1 MKKLNKIYFIVT
13 ITLIGGLGGFL
24 YWKFFG
30 CTDGTCA
37 LRSNWM
43 IMTGYGLL
51 IGYMIAD
58 FIPFKK
64 REEIKK

>member
-1 MKKLNKIYFIVT
+1 MMKKKYLVIIGALV
-13 ITLIGGLGGFL
+13 GGLGGFL

-43 IMTGYGLL
+43 IMTGYGIL
-51 IGYMIAD
+51 IGYVIVD
-58 FIPFKK
+58 FLPFWKK
-64 REEIKK
+64 KTEN

>member
-1 MKKLNKIYFIVT
+1 MMNKKVFILTGAV
-13 ITLIGGLGGFL
+13 IGGLGGFL

-37 LRSNWM
+37 LKSNWM
-43 IMTGYGLL
+43 IMTGYGILL
-51 IGYMIAD
+51 GYVIFD

-64 REEIKK
+64 KKEK